1 VTREFNRKPF
11 RGVYMNN
18 MLLVLMMAFGGFA
31 IAIQPSI
38 NARLAQKVG
47 SYESAL
53 ISVTVSIL
61 SMLVVVM
68 FCGRGNLRNVA
79 DASWWEL
86 TGGLLGAYF
95 VTMTII
101 SVPRLGTV
109 AVMSIIIAGQLI
121 TGVLLDQTGLF
132 GLRQIPLTPVRG
144 IGILLL
150 CIGSG
155 LVIRK

>member
-1 VTREFNRKPF
+1 VSNTI
-11 RGVYMNN
+11 
-18 MLLVLMMAFGGFA
+18 LVILMACGGLA
-31 IAIQPSI
+31 VALQPSI
-38 NARLAQKVG
+38 NARLGQKVG
-47 SYESAL
+47 AYESSL
-53 ISVTVSIL
+53 ISFAVGTL
-61 SMLVVVM
+61 ALLVLVM
-68 FCGRGNLRNVA
+68 IAGRGNLRNVA

-101 SVPRLGTV
+101 AVPRLGTV

-121 TGVLLDQTGLF
+121 TGALLDQSGLF
-132 GLRQIPLTPVRG
+132 GLRQIPFTPLRG

-150 CIGSG
+150 CVGAG